1 MATQNNATVNENTVR
16 IIAFFVAVLAIVF
29 LLSGNIIPVIFLAI
43 DFTARGFGF
52 KQLSLLR
59 IVSDKLNDT
68 LFNGAKKP
76 IFAPP
81 KLFAAKI
88 GLLFCVAVIIFFF
101 AGLNTI
107 SKILAVVLTAF
118 ALLESAGNICV
129 ACYMYSFMHRTG
141 VMKS

>member
-16 IIAFFVAVLAIVF
+16 IIAFLAAVSAIVF
-29 LLSGNIIPVIFLAI
+29 LLTGNSIPFIFLAI
-43 DFTARGFGF
+43 DFATRGFGF
-52 KQLSLLR
+52 KQYSLLR
-59 IVSDKLNDT
+59 FISDKINDV
-68 LFNGAKKP
+68 LFNGTKKP

-88 GLLFCVAVIIFFF
+88 GLLFCVAILIFFF
-101 AGLNTI
+101 AGWHTI
-107 SKILAVVLTAF
+107 SNILAAVLTAF
-118 ALLESAGNICV
+118 ALLESLANICV

>member
-16 IIAFFVAVLAIVF
+16 ITAFFVAVLSVVF
-29 LLSGNIIPVIFLAI
+29 LLTENIIPFIFLVI
-43 DFTARGFGF
+43 DFAARGFRF
-52 KQLSLLR
+52 KQYSLLR
-59 IVSDKLNDT
+59 IISDKINDV
-68 LFNGAKKP
+68 LFNGVKKP

-107 SKILAVVLTAF
+107 SNILAVVLTAF
-118 ALLESAGNICV
+118 ALLESVGNICV

>member
-107 SKILAVVLTAF
+107 SNILAVVLTAF
-118 ALLESAGNICV
+118 ALLESVGNICV

>member
-52 KQLSLLR
+52 KQYSLLR
-59 IVSDKLNDT
+59 IISDKINEV
-68 LFNGAKKP
+68 LFNGVKKP

-107 SKILAVVLTAF
+107 SNILAVVLTAF
-118 ALLESAGNICV
+118 ALLESVGNICV